1 MTTIGSGWSKADK
14 NGNFFISTT
23 FDKAILPLTLTS
35 EKKLVIR
42 PNKSKTEDLQP
53 DFYIDIF
60 VSQKPKAEKI
70 LTNTGVPA

>member
-1 MTTIGSGWSKADK
+1 MTTIGAGWSKADK

-35 EKKLVIR
+35 EKKLVIK

-60 VSQKPKAEKI
+60 VPQETK
-70 LTNTGVPA
+70 T

>member
-42 PNKSKTEDLQP
+42 PNKSKTEVLQP

-60 VSQKPKAEKI
+60 VPQEQKTEKSQ
-70 LTNTGVPA
+70 TNTGFPV